1 MATRIKT
8 VAVCAG
14 DYMRVHIFPVRN
26 YNGGRRLK
34 RFKPSS
40 EAQARY
46 NRKRAAMYFADLL
59 HENFTEN
66 DYALRL
72 SYDGIDVDIEMAE
85 RAFKNWLRRLK
96 RAFKKKGVELRAMW
110 KTERGKNGG
119 RVHHHVVINACEGVT
134 DDQRA
139 MRGIWNNGGFGGTSF
154 VYIAPLEFNTNADGG
169 FEDGGLTGL
178 AKYLVFDDTP
188 GKEKITACRYG
199 RTRNLR
205 EPQVREV
212 IGELTAKEAS
222 YINETQDAS
231 LLEELYEGYTVRS
244 VVPEVYDEESEN
256 ARYCTGLFTVVYL
269 QRKEMVFNCVS
280 KRR

>member
-8 VAVCAG
+8 VAVSAG

-26 YNGGRRLK
+26 YRGGRRLK
-34 RFKPSS
+34 KFKASS
-40 EAQARY
+40 EAQKKY
-46 NRKRAAMYFADLL
+46 NLKRAAMYFADLL
-59 HENFTEN
+59 HANFTEN

-72 SYDGIDVDIEMAE
+72 SYDGVDVDTEMAE
-85 RAFKNWLRRLK
+85 RSFKNWLRRLK
-96 RAFKKKGVELRAMW
+96 RAYKKKGVELRAMW

-134 DDQRA
+134 DDQRL
-139 MRGIWNNGGFGGTSF
+139 MRRIWNNGGFGGASY
-154 VYIAPLEFNTNADGG
+154 VYIAPLEFNVDAKGG

-178 AKYLVFDDTP
+178 ARYFICDDKP

-199 RTRNLR
+199 RTRNLC
-205 EPQVREV
+205 EPEVREV

-222 YINETQDAS
+222 YINETQDAA
-231 LLEELYEGYTVRS
+231 LLEELYEGYKVCA
-244 VVPEVYDEESEN
+244 VAPEIYDEESEN

-269 QRKEMVFNCVS
+269 QRKEMVFNCAV
-280 KRR
+280 KRK

>member
-34 RFKPSS
+34 KYKPSS
-40 EAQARY
+40 AAQERY
-46 NRKRAAMYFADLL
+46 NRKRAAMHFADIL
-59 HENFTEN
+59 HANFTEN

-72 SYDGIDVDIEMAE
+72 SYDGVDVDTEMAE
-85 RAFKNWLRRLK
+85 RALKNWLRRMK
-96 RAFKKKGVELRAMW
+96 RAYQKRGVELRALW

-119 RVHHHVVINACEGVT
+119 RVHHHVVINACEDVT
-134 DDQRA
+134 DDQRL
-139 MRGIWNNGGFGGTSF
+139 MRRIWNNGGFGGDSF
-154 VYIAPLEFNTNADGG
+154 VYIAPLEFNTSNGG

-178 AKYLVFDDTP
+178 AKYYIYDDKP

-199 RTRNLR
+199 RTRNLK
-205 EPQVREV
+205 EPEVREV
-212 IGELTAKEAS
+212 IGALTIKEAS
-222 YINETQDAS
+222 YINETTDAS
-231 LLEELYEGYTVRS
+231 VIEELYEGYEVRA
-244 VVPEVYDEESEN
+244 VAPEVYDEESEN